1 MAISIDPSTAPLPAP
16 NASVLASLKAYV
28 QLVETRRSLQAEM
41 DQALSSFL
49 TGESAPL
56 ANGQDVLSAP
66 GAPAASSSPSPSS
79 LSACAAEAIRPPTEQ
94 ELQQVLQ
101 IAFGGLV
108 EVKEQ
113 ARLLVVELDERW
125 DRADLARMVR
135 GIEED
140 ESARIKATLERD
152 QLRRLQTLQP
162 ELEFSS
168 TIQEKEA
175 ARNTLASQIQEQ
187 VQDVHAEIADLAAAE
202 ADRETEDGGR

>member
-1 MAISIDPSTAPLPAP
+1 MAISIDPGAAPLPAP
-16 NASVLASLKAYV
+16 ASTLLGSLKSYV

-49 TGESAPL
+49 TASPAPL
-56 ANGQDVLSAP
+56 STGPDALSAASNTTAVN
-66 GAPAASSSPSPSS
+66 GASETSN

-113 ARLLVVELDERW
+113 AKLVVQELEERW
-125 DRADLARMVR
+125 GRSDLARMVS
-135 GIEED
+135 GIEDD

-162 ELEFSS
+162 ELEFASS
-168 TIQEKEA
+168 IQEKDA
-175 ARNTLASQIQEQ
+175 VRNALASQIQEQ
-187 VQDVHAEIADLAAAE
+187 LQDVHAEIADLAA
-202 ADRETEDGGR
+202 TENLEE

>member
-140 ESARIKATLERD
+140 ESARIKAVR
-152 QLRRLQTLQP
+152 QSRSRSFARYGFP
-162 ELEFSS
+162 RSVWSS
-168 TIQEKEA
+168 AAA
-175 ARNTLASQIQEQ
+175 ARRDAVRCLQRKRLARAQN
-187 VQDVHAEIADLAAAE
+187 
-202 ADRETEDGGR
+202 